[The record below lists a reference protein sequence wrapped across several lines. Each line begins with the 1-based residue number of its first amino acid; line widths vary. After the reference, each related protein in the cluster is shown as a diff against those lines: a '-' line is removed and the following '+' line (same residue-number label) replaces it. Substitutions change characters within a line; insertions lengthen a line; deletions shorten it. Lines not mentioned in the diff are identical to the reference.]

1 MKKDNIM
8 DYYLG
13 NKAYNLFLLGIIYN
27 NPIYSEGILDKK
39 NINATKIGCI
49 SNVFLAIKEDL
60 VSKDKEGYSSRILI
74 SELENNVSLI
84 ATKVD
89 NGYMINNY
97 LFPDAPTLV
106 SVLRNKLAHGLYTM
120 DLEHNRIIFNIESN
134 DVIINIDKLSTYV
147 ISCLKSYTKV
157 NNSSI
162 YKRDFAINNK
172 IDTTRTK
179 PMKSINELNN
189 FIKNSRVIEVILT
202 KKDNTLISNYVVWEL
217 ENIINEYKITKNNK
231 LLINFENKYKDE
243 YDFKWNIKKLN
254 DDKAKELSNFIL
266 NIIPQN
272 ITYNE
277 EVRVILKEYASKM
290 NNNYNN
296 FNVIIENLTNLVLL
310 EEIKENNTI
319 NTTIL
324 FNKLKEKYNNIYIS
338 YNTLMSS
345 SIAMFNSLFSY
356 ANDDVYKNDNKY
368 TLLDNNGLDYSKL
381 DLSLINVQVKT
392 IDNTIINELN
402 IRKTA
407 KEKELNLIDTK
418 ITKELNNLNIVK
430 SKSNTNA
437 INNITNKLTNLYN
450 IKNTLTIEY
459 NNIINE
465 LNICNNYYNNN
476 LLYLENESIITGIRN
491 SIAHGNYE
499 VVQCNNIN
507 DTYIVFSD
515 IYEGELTFKGTIKI
529 LDFIDLID
537 NNAIVINEFLN
548 NLNNKKY
555 IKNTKICYT

>member
-13 NKAYNLFLLGIIYN
+13 NKAYNLFLQGIIYN

-49 SNVFLAIKEDL
+49 SNIFLAIKEDL
-60 VSKDKEGYSSRILI
+60 VSKDKEGYNSRILI

-84 ATKVD
+84 ATKEN
-89 NGYMINNY
+89 NGYRINNY

-134 DVIINIDKLSTYV
+134 EVIINIDKLSTYV

-162 YKRDFAINNK
+162 YKRDFVINNK
-172 IDTTRTK
+172 VDTTREK

-189 FIKNSRVIEVILT
+189 FIKNSREIEIILI

-254 DDKAKELSNFIL
+254 DDKTKELSNFIL

-272 ITYNE
+272 ITYTE
-277 EVRVILKEYASKM
+277 EVIVILKEYAYKM
-290 NNNYNN
+290 NNNYNK
-296 FNVIIENLTNLVLL
+296 FNVIMENLTNLVLL
-310 EEIKENNTI
+310 DEIKENNTI
-319 NTTIL
+319 NSNIL

-338 YNTLMSS
+338 YNTLISS

-381 DLSLINVQVKT
+381 DLSLINVQIKT

-450 IKNTLTIEY
+450 IKNALTIEH

-476 LLYLENESIITGIRN
+476 ILYLENESIITGIRN

-507 DTYIVFSD
+507 DTYIVFND
-515 IYEGELTFKGTIKI
+515 IYEGKLTFKGTIKI

-548 NLNNKKY
+548 NLDNKKY
-555 IKNTKICYT
+555 QMTKTM

>member
-13 NKAYNLFLLGIIYN
+13 NKAYNLFLQGIIYN

-49 SNVFLAIKEDL
+49 SNIFLAIKEDL
-60 VSKDKEGYSSRILI
+60 VSKDKEGYNSRILI

-84 ATKVD
+84 ATKEN
-89 NGYMINNY
+89 NGYRINNY

-134 DVIINIDKLSTYV
+134 EVIINIDKLSTYV

-162 YKRDFAINNK
+162 YKRDFVINNK
-172 IDTTRTK
+172 VDTTREK

-189 FIKNSRVIEVILT
+189 FIKNSREIEIILI

-217 ENIINEYKITKNNK
+217 ENIIDEYRITKNNN

-254 DDKAKELSNFIL
+254 DDKTKELSNFIL

-277 EVRVILKEYASKM
+277 EVMVILKEYAYKM
-290 NNNYNN
+290 NNNYNK
-296 FNVIIENLTNLVLL
+296 FNVIMENLTNLVLL
-310 EEIKENNTI
+310 DEIKENNTI
-319 NTTIL
+319 NSNIL

-338 YNTLMSS
+338 YNTLISS

-381 DLSLINVQVKT
+381 DLSLINVQIKT

-450 IKNTLTIEY
+450 IKNTLTIEH

-476 LLYLENESIITGIRN
+476 ILYLENESIITGIRN

-507 DTYIVFSD
+507 DTYIVFND
-515 IYEGELTFKGTIKI
+515 IYEGKLTFKGTIKI

-548 NLNNKKY
+548 NLDNKKY
-555 IKNTKICYT
+555 QMTKTM

>member
-13 NKAYNLFLLGIIYN
+13 NKAYNLFLQGIIYN

-49 SNVFLAIKEDL
+49 SNIFLAIKEDL
-60 VSKDKEGYSSRILI
+60 VSKDKEGYNSRILI

-84 ATKVD
+84 ATKEN
-89 NGYMINNY
+89 NGYRINNY

-134 DVIINIDKLSTYV
+134 EVIINIDKLSTYV

-162 YKRDFAINNK
+162 YKRDFVINNK
-172 IDTTRTK
+172 VDTTREK

-189 FIKNSRVIEVILT
+189 FIKNSREIEIILI

-217 ENIINEYKITKNNK
+217 ENIIDEYRITKNNK

-254 DDKAKELSNFIL
+254 NNSVEDLSNFIL

-277 EVRVILKEYASKM
+277 EVMVILKEYAYKM
-290 NNNYNN
+290 NNNYNK
-296 FNVIIENLTNLVLL
+296 FNVIMENLTNLVLL
-310 EEIKENNTI
+310 DEIKENNTI
-319 NTTIL
+319 NSNIL
-324 FNKLKEKYNNIYIS
+324 FDKIKEKYGSIYIS

-381 DLSLINVQVKT
+381 DLSLINVQIKT

-450 IKNTLTIEY
+450 IKNTLTIEH

-476 LLYLENESIITGIRN
+476 ILYLENESIITGIRN

-507 DTYIVFSD
+507 DTYIVFND
-515 IYEGELTFKGTIKI
+515 IYEGKLTFKGTIKI

-548 NLNNKKY
+548 NLDNKKY
-555 IKNTKICYT
+555 QMTKTM

>member
-13 NKAYNLFLLGIIYN
+13 NKAYNLFLQGIIYN

-49 SNVFLAIKEDL
+49 SNIFLAIKEDL
-60 VSKDKEGYSSRILI
+60 VSKDKEGYNSRILI

-84 ATKVD
+84 ATKE
-89 NGYMINNY
+89 NYGYRINNY

-157 NNSSI
+157 NNSNI
-162 YKRDFAINNK
+162 YKRDFVINNK
-172 IDTTRTK
+172 VDTTRTK

-189 FIKNSRVIEVILT
+189 FIKNSREIEIILT
-202 KKDNTLISNYVVWEL
+202 KKDNSLISNYVVWEL

-254 DDKAKELSNFIL
+254 DNSVKEISNFIL

-272 ITYNE
+272 ITYKE
-277 EVRVILKEYASKM
+277 EVMVILKEYASKM

-296 FNVIIENLTNLVLL
+296 FNVIMENLTNLVLL

-319 NTTIL
+319 NSNIL
-324 FNKLKEKYNNIYIS
+324 FNKLKEKYDNIYIS

-381 DLSLINVQVKT
+381 DLSLINVQIKT

-450 IKNTLTIEY
+450 IKNTLTIEH

-476 LLYLENESIITGIRN
+476 RLYLENESIITGIRN

-507 DTYIVFSD
+507 DTYIVFND
-515 IYEGELTFKGTIKI
+515 IYEGKLTFKGTIKI

-537 NNAIVINEFLN
+537 NNVSVINEYLN
-548 NLNNKKY
+548 NLDNKKY
-555 IKNTKICYT
+555 IKKY

>member
-13 NKAYNLFLLGIIYN
+13 NKAYNLFLQGIIYN

-49 SNVFLAIKEDL
+49 SNIFLAIKEDL
-60 VSKDKEGYSSRILI
+60 VSKDKEGYNSRILI

-84 ATKVD
+84 ATKEN
-89 NGYMINNY
+89 NGYRINNY

-134 DVIINIDKLSTYV
+134 EVIINIDKLSTYV

-162 YKRDFAINNK
+162 YKRDFVINNK
-172 IDTTRTK
+172 VDTTREK

-189 FIKNSRVIEVILT
+189 FIKNSREIEIILI

-217 ENIINEYKITKNNK
+217 ENIIDEYRITKNNN

-254 DDKAKELSNFIL
+254 DNKTKELSNFIL

-277 EVRVILKEYASKM
+277 EVMVILKEYAYKM
-290 NNNYNN
+290 NNNYNK
-296 FNVIIENLTNLVLL
+296 FNVIMENLTNLVLL
-310 EEIKENNTI
+310 DEIKENNTI
-319 NTTIL
+319 NSNIL

-338 YNTLMSS
+338 YNTLISS

-381 DLSLINVQVKT
+381 DLSLINVQIKT

-450 IKNTLTIEY
+450 IKNTLTIEH

-507 DTYIVFSD
+507 DTYIVFND
-515 IYEGELTFKGTIKI
+515 IYEGKLTFKGTIKI

-548 NLNNKKY
+548 NLDNKKY
-555 IKNTKICYT
+555 QMTKTM

>member
-13 NKAYNLFLLGIIYN
+13 NKAYNLFLQGIIYN

-49 SNVFLAIKEDL
+49 SNIFLAIKEDL
-60 VSKDKEGYSSRILI
+60 VSKDKEGYNSRILI

-84 ATKVD
+84 ATKEN
-89 NGYMINNY
+89 NGYRINNY

-134 DVIINIDKLSTYV
+134 EVIINIDKLSTYV

-162 YKRDFAINNK
+162 YKRDFVINNK
-172 IDTTRTK
+172 VDTTRGK
-179 PMKSINELNN
+179 PMKSIKELNN
-189 FIKNSRVIEVILT
+189 FIKNSREIEIILI

-217 ENIINEYKITKNNK
+217 ENIIDEYRITKNNK

-254 DDKAKELSNFIL
+254 DDKTKELSNFIL
-266 NIIPQN
+266 NIIPKN
-272 ITYNE
+272 ITYTE
-277 EVRVILKEYASKM
+277 EVMVILKEYAYKM
-290 NNNYNN
+290 NNNYNK
-296 FNVIIENLTNLVLL
+296 FNVIMENLTNLVLL
-310 EEIKENNTI
+310 DEIKENNTI
-319 NTTIL
+319 NSNIL

-338 YNTLMSS
+338 YNTLISS

-381 DLSLINVQVKT
+381 DLSLINVQIKT

-450 IKNTLTIEY
+450 IKNTLTIEH

-476 LLYLENESIITGIRN
+476 ILYLENESIITGIRN

-507 DTYIVFSD
+507 DTYIVFND
-515 IYEGELTFKGTIKI
+515 IYEGKLTFKGTIKI

-548 NLNNKKY
+548 NLDNKKY
-555 IKNTKICYT
+555 IKKY

>member
-13 NKAYNLFLLGIIYN
+13 NKAYNLFLQGIIYN

-49 SNVFLAIKEDL
+49 SNIFLAIKEDL
-60 VSKDKEGYSSRILI
+60 VSKDKEGYNSRILI

-84 ATKVD
+84 ATKEN
-89 NGYMINNY
+89 NGYRINNY

-134 DVIINIDKLSTYV
+134 EVIINIDKLSTYV

-162 YKRDFAINNK
+162 YKRDFVINDK
-172 IDTTRTK
+172 VDTTRTK
-179 PMKSINELNN
+179 SMKSINELNN
-189 FIKNSRVIEVILT
+189 FIKNSREIEIILT

-217 ENIINEYKITKNNK
+217 ENIIDEYKITKNNK
-231 LLINFENKYKDE
+231 LLIGFENKYKDE
-243 YDFKWNIKKLN
+243 YNFKWNIKRIN
-254 DDKAKELSNFIL
+254 NNSVEDLSKFIL

-277 EVRVILKEYASKM
+277 EVMVILREYASKM

-296 FNVIIENLTNLVLL
+296 FNVIMENLTNLVLL
-310 EEIKENNTI
+310 DEIKDNDTI
-319 NTTIL
+319 NSNVLYDKI
-324 FNKLKEKYNNIYIS
+324 KEKYGSIYIS

-402 IRKTA
+402 IRKAA

-507 DTYIVFSD
+507 DTYIVFND
-515 IYEGELTFKGTIKI
+515 IYEGKLTFKGTIKI

-537 NNAIVINEFLN
+537 NNVSVINEFLN
-548 NLNNKKY
+548 NLNNKQY
-555 IKNTKICYT
+555 QMTKTM

>member
-13 NKAYNLFLLGIIYN
+13 NKAYNLFLQGIIYN

-49 SNVFLAIKEDL
+49 SNIFLAIKEDL
-60 VSKDKEGYSSRILI
+60 VSKDKEGYNSRILI

-84 ATKVD
+84 ATKEN
-89 NGYMINNY
+89 NGYRINNY

-134 DVIINIDKLSTYV
+134 EVIINIDKLSTYV

-162 YKRDFAINNK
+162 YKRDFVINNK
-172 IDTTRTK
+172 VDTTREK

-189 FIKNSRVIEVILT
+189 FIKNSREIEIILI

-217 ENIINEYKITKNNK
+217 ENIIDEYRITKNNK

-254 DDKAKELSNFIL
+254 DDKTKELSNFIL

-272 ITYNE
+272 ITYTE
-277 EVRVILKEYASKM
+277 EVMVILKEYAYKM
-290 NNNYNN
+290 NNNYNK
-296 FNVIIENLTNLVLL
+296 FNVIMENLTNLVLL
-310 EEIKENNTI
+310 DEIKDNDTI
-319 NTTIL
+319 NSNVLYDKI
-324 FNKLKEKYNNIYIS
+324 KEKYGSIYIS

-381 DLSLINVQVKT
+381 DLSLINVQIKT

-450 IKNTLTIEY
+450 IKNTLTIEH

-507 DTYIVFSD
+507 DTYIVFND
-515 IYEGELTFKGTIKI
+515 IYEGKLTFKGTIKI

-548 NLNNKKY
+548 NLDNKKY
-555 IKNTKICYT
+555 QMTKTM

>member
-13 NKAYNLFLLGIIYN
+13 NKAYNLFLQGIIYN

-49 SNVFLAIKEDL
+49 SNIFLAIKEDL
-60 VSKDKEGYSSRILI
+60 VSKDKEGYNSRILI

-84 ATKVD
+84 ATKEN
-89 NGYMINNY
+89 NGYRINNY

-134 DVIINIDKLSTYV
+134 EVIINIDKLSTYV

-162 YKRDFAINNK
+162 YKRDFVINTK
-172 IDTTRTK
+172 VDTTREK

-189 FIKNSRVIEVILT
+189 FIKNSREIEIILI

-217 ENIINEYKITKNNK
+217 ENIIDEYRITKNNK

-254 DDKAKELSNFIL
+254 DDKTKELSNFIL

-272 ITYNE
+272 ITYTE
-277 EVRVILKEYASKM
+277 EVMVILKEYAYKM
-290 NNNYNN
+290 NNNYNK
-296 FNVIIENLTNLVLL
+296 FNVIMENLTNLVLL
-310 EEIKENNTI
+310 DEIKENNTI
-319 NTTIL
+319 NRNIL

-338 YNTLMSS
+338 YNTLISS

-381 DLSLINVQVKT
+381 DLSLINVQIKT

-450 IKNTLTIEY
+450 IKNTLTIEH

-476 LLYLENESIITGIRN
+476 ILYLENESIITGIRN

-507 DTYIVFSD
+507 DTYIVFND
-515 IYEGELTFKGTIKI
+515 IYEGKLTFKGTIKI

-548 NLNNKKY
+548 NLDNKKY
-555 IKNTKICYT
+555 QMTKTM

>member
-13 NKAYNLFLLGIIYN
+13 NKAYNLFLQGIIYN

-49 SNVFLAIKEDL
+49 SNIFLAIKEDL
-60 VSKDKEGYSSRILI
+60 VSKDKEGYNSRILI

-84 ATKVD
+84 ATKEN
-89 NGYMINNY
+89 NGYRINNY

-134 DVIINIDKLSTYV
+134 EVIINIDKLSTYV

-162 YKRDFAINNK
+162 YKRDFVINNK
-172 IDTTRTK
+172 VDTTREK
-179 PMKSINELNN
+179 PMKSINELND
-189 FIKNSRVIEVILT
+189 FIKNSREIEIILS

-217 ENIINEYKITKNNK
+217 ENIIDEYRITKNNK

-254 DDKAKELSNFIL
+254 DDKTKELSNFIL

-272 ITYNE
+272 ITYTE
-277 EVRVILKEYASKM
+277 EVMVILKEYAYKM
-290 NNNYNN
+290 NNNYNK
-296 FNVIIENLTNLVLL
+296 FNVIMENLTNLVLL
-310 EEIKENNTI
+310 DEIKENNTI
-319 NTTIL
+319 NSNIL

-338 YNTLMSS
+338 YNTLISS

-381 DLSLINVQVKT
+381 DLSLINVQIKT

-450 IKNTLTIEY
+450 IKNTLTIEH

-476 LLYLENESIITGIRN
+476 ILYLENESIITGIRN

-507 DTYIVFSD
+507 DTYIVFND
-515 IYEGELTFKGTIKI
+515 IYEGKLTFKGTIKI

-548 NLNNKKY
+548 NLDNKKY
-555 IKNTKICYT
+555 QMTKTM

>member
-13 NKAYNLFLLGIIYN
+13 NKAYNLFLQGIIYN

-49 SNVFLAIKEDL
+49 SNIFLAIKEDL
-60 VSKDKEGYSSRILI
+60 VSKDKEGYNSRILI

-84 ATKVD
+84 ATKEN
-89 NGYMINNY
+89 NGYRINNY

-134 DVIINIDKLSTYV
+134 EVIINIDKLSTYV

-162 YKRDFAINNK
+162 YKRDFVINNK
-172 IDTTRTK
+172 VDTTREK

-189 FIKNSRVIEVILT
+189 FIKNSREIEIILI

-217 ENIINEYKITKNNK
+217 ENIIDEYRITKNNK

-243 YDFKWNIKKLN
+243 YDFKWNIKKSN
-254 DDKAKELSNFIL
+254 DDKTKELSNFIL
-266 NIIPQN
+266 NIIPQD

-277 EVRVILKEYASKM
+277 EVMVILKEYAYKM
-290 NNNYNN
+290 NNNYNR
-296 FNVIIENLTNLVLL
+296 FNVIMENLTNLVLL
-310 EEIKENNTI
+310 DEIKENNTI
-319 NTTIL
+319 NSNIL
-324 FNKLKEKYNNIYIS
+324 FDKLKKKYNNIYIS
-338 YNTLMSS
+338 YNTLISS

-381 DLSLINVQVKT
+381 DLSLINVQIKT

-450 IKNTLTIEY
+450 IKNTLTIEH

-476 LLYLENESIITGIRN
+476 ILYLENESIITSIRN

-507 DTYIVFSD
+507 DTYIVFND
-515 IYEGELTFKGTIKI
+515 IYEGKLTFKGTIKI

-548 NLNNKKY
+548 NLDNKKY
-555 IKNTKICYT
+555 IKKY

>member
-13 NKAYNLFLLGIIYN
+13 NKAYNLFLQGIIYN

-49 SNVFLAIKEDL
+49 SNIFLAIKEDL
-60 VSKDKEGYSSRILI
+60 VSKDKEGYNSRILI

-84 ATKVD
+84 ATKEN
-89 NGYMINNY
+89 NGYRINNY

-134 DVIINIDKLSTYV
+134 EVIINIDKLSTYV

-162 YKRDFAINNK
+162 YKRDFVINNK
-172 IDTTRTK
+172 VDTTREK

-189 FIKNSRVIEVILT
+189 FIKNSREIEIILI

-217 ENIINEYKITKNNK
+217 ENIIDEYRITKNNK

-254 DDKAKELSNFIL
+254 DDKTKELSNFIL

-277 EVRVILKEYASKM
+277 EVMVILKEYAYKM
-290 NNNYNN
+290 NNNYNK
-296 FNVIIENLTNLVLL
+296 FNVIMENLTNLVLL
-310 EEIKENNTI
+310 DEIKENNTI
-319 NTTIL
+319 NSNIL
-324 FNKLKEKYNNIYIS
+324 FDKLKEKYNNIYIS
-338 YNTLMSS
+338 YNTLISS

-381 DLSLINVQVKT
+381 DLSLINVQIKT

-450 IKNTLTIEY
+450 IKNTLTIEH

-507 DTYIVFSD
+507 DTYIVFND
-515 IYEGELTFKGTIKI
+515 IYEGKLTFKGTIKI

-548 NLNNKKY
+548 NLDNKKY
-555 IKNTKICYT
+555 IKKY

>member
-27 NPIYSEGILDKK
+27 NPIYSEYILDKK

-49 SNVFLAIKEDL
+49 SNIFLAIKEDL

-84 ATKVD
+84 ATRVD

-134 DVIINIDKLSTYV
+134 NVIINIDKLSNYV
-147 ISCLKSYTKV
+147 VSCLKSYTRV
-157 NNSSI
+157 NNSII
-162 YKRDFAINNK
+162 YKRDFAINDKVDN
-172 IDTTRTK
+172 IRTK

-189 FIKNSRVIEVILT
+189 FIKNSREIEIILT
-202 KKDNTLISNYVVWEL
+202 KKDNTLINNYVVWEL
-217 ENIINEYKITKNNK
+217 ENVIDEYKITKNNK

-243 YDFKWNIKKLN
+243 YDFKWNINKIN
-254 DDKAKELSNFIL
+254 DNSVEDLSRFIL

-277 EVRVILKEYASKM
+277 EVMVILKEYASKM
-290 NNNYNN
+290 NNNYNR
-296 FNVIIENLTNLVLL
+296 FNVIMENLTNLVLL
-310 EEIKENNTI
+310 DEIKENNTV
-319 NTTIL
+319 NSNIL
-324 FNKLKEKYNNIYIS
+324 FDKIKEKYNNIYIS
-338 YNTLMSS
+338 YNTLISS

-368 TLLDNNGLDYSKL
+368 TLLNNNGLDYSKL

-418 ITKELNNLNIVK
+418 INKELNNLNIVK
-430 SKSNTNA
+430 GKSNTNA
-437 INNITNKLTNLYN
+437 INNITSKLNNLYN
-450 IKNTLTIEY
+450 KKNTLTIVY

-507 DTYIVFSD
+507 DTYVVFND

-537 NNAIVINEFLN
+537 NNAIFINEFLN
-548 NLNNKKY
+548 NLDNKKY
-555 IKNTKICYT
+555 QITKTI

>member
-13 NKAYNLFLLGIIYN
+13 NKAYNLFLQGIIYN

-49 SNVFLAIKEDL
+49 SNIFLAIKEDL
-60 VSKDKEGYSSRILI
+60 VSKDKEGYNSRILI

-84 ATKVD
+84 ATKEN
-89 NGYMINNY
+89 NGYRINNY

-134 DVIINIDKLSTYV
+134 EVIINIDKLSTYV

-162 YKRDFAINNK
+162 YKRDFVINNK
-172 IDTTRTK
+172 VDTTREK

-189 FIKNSRVIEVILT
+189 FIKNSREIEIILI

-217 ENIINEYKITKNNK
+217 ENIIDEYRITKNNK
-231 LLINFENKYKDE
+231 LLINFENNYKDE

-254 DDKAKELSNFIL
+254 DDKTKELSNFIL
-266 NIIPQN
+266 NIIPKN
-272 ITYNE
+272 ITYTE
-277 EVRVILKEYASKM
+277 EVMVILKEYAYKM
-290 NNNYNN
+290 NNNYNK
-296 FNVIIENLTNLVLL
+296 FNVIMENLTNLVLL
-310 EEIKENNTI
+310 DEIKENNTI
-319 NTTIL
+319 NSNIL

-338 YNTLMSS
+338 YNTLISS

-381 DLSLINVQVKT
+381 DLSLINVQIKT

-450 IKNTLTIEY
+450 IKNTLTIEH

-476 LLYLENESIITGIRN
+476 ILYLENESIITGIRN

-507 DTYIVFSD
+507 DTYIVFND
-515 IYEGELTFKGTIKI
+515 IYEGKLTFKGTIKI

-548 NLNNKKY
+548 NLDNKKY
-555 IKNTKICYT
+555 IKKY

>member
-13 NKAYNLFLLGIIYN
+13 NKAYNLFLQGIIYN

-49 SNVFLAIKEDL
+49 SNIFLAIKEDL
-60 VSKDKEGYSSRILI
+60 VSKDKEGYNSRILI

-84 ATKVD
+84 ATKEN
-89 NGYMINNY
+89 NGYRINNY

-134 DVIINIDKLSTYV
+134 EVIINIDKLSTYV

-162 YKRDFAINNK
+162 YKRDFVINNK
-172 IDTTRTK
+172 VDTTRTK

-189 FIKNSRVIEVILT
+189 FIKNSREIEIILI

-217 ENIINEYKITKNNK
+217 ENIIDEYRITKNNK

-254 DDKAKELSNFIL
+254 DDKTKELSNFIL

-277 EVRVILKEYASKM
+277 EVMVILREYAYKM
-290 NNNYNN
+290 NNNYNK
-296 FNVIIENLTNLVLL
+296 FNVIMENLTNLVLL
-310 EEIKENNTI
+310 DEIKENNTI
-319 NTTIL
+319 NSNIL
-324 FNKLKEKYNNIYIS
+324 FDKIKEKYGSIYIS
-338 YNTLMSS
+338 YNTLISS

-381 DLSLINVQVKT
+381 DLSLINVQIKT

-450 IKNTLTIEY
+450 IKNTLTIEH

-476 LLYLENESIITGIRN
+476 ILYLENESIITGIRN

-507 DTYIVFSD
+507 DTYIVFND
-515 IYEGELTFKGTIKI
+515 IYEGKLTFKGTIKI

-548 NLNNKKY
+548 NLDNKKY
-555 IKNTKICYT
+555 IKKY

>member
-49 SNVFLAIKEDL
+49 SNIFLAIKEDL
-60 VSKDKEGYSSRILI
+60 VSKDKEGYNSRILI

-84 ATKVD
+84 ATKEN
-89 NGYMINNY
+89 NGYRINNY

-134 DVIINIDKLSTYV
+134 EVIINIDKLSTYV

-162 YKRDFAINNK
+162 YKRDFVINNK
-172 IDTTRTK
+172 VDTTRTK

-189 FIKNSRVIEVILT
+189 FIKNSREIEIILT

-217 ENIINEYKITKNNK
+217 ENIIDEYKITKNNK
-231 LLINFENKYKDE
+231 LLIGFENKYKDE
-243 YDFKWNIKKLN
+243 YNFKWNIKRIN
-254 DDKAKELSNFIL
+254 NNSVEDLSKFIL

-277 EVRVILKEYASKM
+277 EVMVILREYASKM

-296 FNVIIENLTNLVLL
+296 FNVIMENLTNLVLL
-310 EEIKENNTI
+310 DEIKDNDTI
-319 NTTIL
+319 NSNVLYDKI
-324 FNKLKEKYNNIYIS
+324 KEKYGSIYIS

-402 IRKTA
+402 IRKAA

-418 ITKELNNLNIVK
+418 INKQLNNLNIVK

-437 INNITNKLTNLYN
+437 ISNITSKLNNLYN
-450 IKNTLTIEY
+450 EKNTLTIVY

-476 LLYLENESIITGIRN
+476 LLYLENESVITGIRN

-507 DTYIVFSD
+507 DTYIVFND
-515 IYEGELTFKGTIKI
+515 IYEGKLTFKGTIKI

-548 NLNNKKY
+548 NLDNKKY
-555 IKNTKICYT
+555 IKKY

>member
-27 NPIYSEGILDKK
+27 NPIYSEYILDKK

-49 SNVFLAIKEDL
+49 SNIFLAIKEDL

-84 ATKVD
+84 ATRVD

-106 SVLRNKLAHGLYTM
+106 SVLRNKIAHGLYTM

-134 DVIINIDKLSTYV
+134 NVIINIDKLSNYV
-147 ISCLKSYTKV
+147 VSCLKSYTRV
-157 NNSSI
+157 NNSII
-162 YKRDFAINNK
+162 YKRDFAINDKVDN
-172 IDTTRTK
+172 IRTK

-189 FIKNSRVIEVILT
+189 FIKNSREIEIILT
-202 KKDNTLISNYVVWEL
+202 KKDNTLINNYVVWEL
-217 ENIINEYKITKNNK
+217 ENVIDEYKITKNNK

-243 YDFKWNIKKLN
+243 YDFKWNINKIN
-254 DDKAKELSNFIL
+254 DNSVEDLSRFIL

-277 EVRVILKEYASKM
+277 EVMVILKEYASKM
-290 NNNYNN
+290 NNNYNR
-296 FNVIIENLTNLVLL
+296 FNVIMENLTNLVLL
-310 EEIKENNTI
+310 DEIKENNTV
-319 NTTIL
+319 NSNIL
-324 FNKLKEKYNNIYIS
+324 FDKIKEKYNNIYIS
-338 YNTLMSS
+338 YNTLISS

-368 TLLDNNGLDYSKL
+368 TLLNNNGLDYSKL

-418 ITKELNNLNIVK
+418 INKELNNLNIVK
-430 SKSNTNA
+430 GKSNTNA

-450 IKNTLTIEY
+450 IKNTLTIEH

-507 DTYIVFSD
+507 DTYVVFND

-537 NNAIVINEFLN
+537 NNAIFINEFLN
-548 NLNNKKY
+548 NLDNKKY
-555 IKNTKICYT
+555 QITKTI

>member
-13 NKAYNLFLLGIIYN
+13 NKAYNLFLQGIIYN

-49 SNVFLAIKEDL
+49 SNIFLAIKEDL
-60 VSKDKEGYSSRILI
+60 VSKDKEGYNSRILI

-84 ATKVD
+84 ATKEN
-89 NGYMINNY
+89 NGYRINNY

-134 DVIINIDKLSTYV
+134 EVIINIDKLSTYV

-162 YKRDFAINNK
+162 YKRDFVINNK
-172 IDTTRTK
+172 VDTTREK

-189 FIKNSRVIEVILT
+189 FIKNSREIEIILI

-217 ENIINEYKITKNNK
+217 ENIIDEYRITKNNK

-254 DDKAKELSNFIL
+254 DDKTKELSNFIL

-272 ITYNE
+272 ITYTE
-277 EVRVILKEYASKM
+277 EVMVILKEYAYKM
-290 NNNYNN
+290 NNNYNK
-296 FNVIIENLTNLVLL
+296 FNVIMENLTNLVLL
-310 EEIKENNTI
+310 DEIKENNTI
-319 NTTIL
+319 NSNIL

-338 YNTLMSS
+338 YNTLISS

-356 ANDDVYKNDNKY
+356 ANDDIYKNDNKY

-381 DLSLINVQVKT
+381 DLSLINVQIKT

-450 IKNTLTIEY
+450 IKNTLTIEH

-476 LLYLENESIITGIRN
+476 ILYLENESIITGIRN

-507 DTYIVFSD
+507 DTYIVFND
-515 IYEGELTFKGTIKI
+515 IYEGKLTFKGTIKI

-548 NLNNKKY
+548 NLDNKKY
-555 IKNTKICYT
+555 QMTKTM

>member
-27 NPIYSEGILDKK
+27 NPIYSEYILDKK

-49 SNVFLAIKEDL
+49 SNIFLAIKEDL

-134 DVIINIDKLSTYV
+134 EVIINIDKLSTYV
-147 ISCLKSYTKV
+147 ISCLDSYTKV

-162 YKRDFAINNK
+162 YKRDFVINNK
-172 IDTTRTK
+172 VDTTRTK
-179 PMKSINELNN
+179 PMKSINELND
-189 FIKNSRVIEVILT
+189 FIKNSREIEIILS

-231 LLINFENKYKDE
+231 LLIGFENKYKDE
-243 YDFKWNIKKLN
+243 YDFKWNINKIN
-254 DDKAKELSNFIL
+254 DNSVEDLSNFIL

-277 EVRVILKEYASKM
+277 EVMVILKEYASKM
-290 NNNYNN
+290 NNNYNK
-296 FNVIIENLTNLVLL
+296 FNVIAENLTNLVLIDA
-310 EEIKENNTI
+310 IKENNTV
-319 NTTIL
+319 NSNIL
-324 FNKLKEKYNNIYIS
+324 FDKIKEKYNNIYIS

-402 IRKTA
+402 IRKIA

-418 ITKELNNLNIVK
+418 INKELNNLNIVK

-437 INNITNKLTNLYN
+437 INNITSKLNNLYN
-450 IKNTLTIEY
+450 EKNTLTIVY
-459 NNIINE
+459 NNIIND

-507 DTYIVFSD
+507 DTYIVFND

-548 NLNNKKY
+548 NLDNKKY
-555 IKNTKICYT
+555 QITKTI

>member
-27 NPIYSEGILDKK
+27 NPIYSEYILDKK

-49 SNVFLAIKEDL
+49 SNIFLAIKEDL

-134 DVIINIDKLSTYV
+134 EVIINIDKLSIYV
-147 ISCLKSYTKV
+147 ISCLDSYTKV

-162 YKRDFAINNK
+162 YKRDFVINNK
-172 IDTTRTK
+172 VDTTRTK
-179 PMKSINELNN
+179 PMKSINELND
-189 FIKNSRVIEVILT
+189 FIKNSREIEIILS

-231 LLINFENKYKDE
+231 LLIGFENKYKDE
-243 YDFKWNIKKLN
+243 YDFKWNINKIN
-254 DDKAKELSNFIL
+254 DNSVEDLSRFIL

-277 EVRVILKEYASKM
+277 EVMVILKEYASKM
-290 NNNYNN
+290 NNNYNK
-296 FNVIIENLTNLVLL
+296 FNVIAENLTNLVLL
-310 EEIKENNTI
+310 DAIKENNTV
-319 NTTIL
+319 NSNIL
-324 FNKLKEKYNNIYIS
+324 FDKIKEKYNNIYIS

-368 TLLDNNGLDYSKL
+368 TLLNNNGLDYSKL

-418 ITKELNNLNIVK
+418 INKELNNLNIVK

-437 INNITNKLTNLYN
+437 INNITNKLNNLYN
-450 IKNTLTIEY
+450 EKNTLTIVY

-476 LLYLENESIITGIRN
+476 LLYLENESIIIGIRN

-507 DTYIVFSD
+507 DTYIVFND

-548 NLNNKKY
+548 NLDNKKY
-555 IKNTKICYT
+555 QITKTI

>member
-13 NKAYNLFLLGIIYN
+13 NKAYNLFLQGIIYN

-49 SNVFLAIKEDL
+49 SNIFLAIKEDL
-60 VSKDKEGYSSRILI
+60 VSKDKEGYNSRILI

-84 ATKVD
+84 ATKEN
-89 NGYMINNY
+89 NGYRINNY

-134 DVIINIDKLSTYV
+134 EVIINIDKLSTYV

-162 YKRDFAINNK
+162 YKRDFVINNK
-172 IDTTRTK
+172 VDTTREK

-189 FIKNSRVIEVILT
+189 FIKNSREIEIILI

-217 ENIINEYKITKNNK
+217 ENIIDEYRITKNNK
-231 LLINFENKYKDE
+231 LLINFENNYKDE

-254 DDKAKELSNFIL
+254 DDKTKELSNFIL
-266 NIIPQN
+266 NIIPKN
-272 ITYNE
+272 ITYTE
-277 EVRVILKEYASKM
+277 EVMVILKEYAYKM
-290 NNNYNN
+290 NNNYNK
-296 FNVIIENLTNLVLL
+296 FNVIMENLTNLVLL
-310 EEIKENNTI
+310 DEIKENNTI
-319 NTTIL
+319 NSNIL

-338 YNTLMSS
+338 YNTLISS

-450 IKNTLTIEY
+450 IKNTLTIEH

-476 LLYLENESIITGIRN
+476 ILYLENESIITGIRN

-507 DTYIVFSD
+507 DTYIVFND
-515 IYEGELTFKGTIKI
+515 IYEGKLTFKGTIKI

-548 NLNNKKY
+548 NLDNKKY
-555 IKNTKICYT
+555 IKKY

>member
-13 NKAYNLFLLGIIYN
+13 NKAYNLFLQGIIYN

-49 SNVFLAIKEDL
+49 SNIFLAIKEDL
-60 VSKDKEGYSSRILI
+60 VSKDKEGYNSRILI

-84 ATKVD
+84 ATKEN
-89 NGYMINNY
+89 NGYRINNY

-134 DVIINIDKLSTYV
+134 EVIINIDKLSTYV

-162 YKRDFAINNK
+162 YKRDFVINNK
-172 IDTTRTK
+172 VDTTREK

-189 FIKNSRVIEVILT
+189 FIKNSREIEIILI

-217 ENIINEYKITKNNK
+217 ENIIDEYRITKNNN

-254 DDKAKELSNFIL
+254 DDKTKELSNFIL

-277 EVRVILKEYASKM
+277 EVMVILKEYAYKM
-290 NNNYNN
+290 NNNYNK
-296 FNVIIENLTNLVLL
+296 FNVIMENLTNLVLL
-310 EEIKENNTI
+310 DEIKENNTI
-319 NTTIL
+319 NSNIL

-338 YNTLMSS
+338 YNTLISS

-381 DLSLINVQVKT
+381 DLSLINVQIKT

-402 IRKTA
+402 IRKTS

-450 IKNTLTIEY
+450 IKNTLTIEH

-507 DTYIVFSD
+507 DTYIVFND
-515 IYEGELTFKGTIKI
+515 IYEGKLTFKGTIKI

-548 NLNNKKY
+548 NLDNKKY
-555 IKNTKICYT
+555 QMTKTM

>member
-13 NKAYNLFLLGIIYN
+13 NKAYNLFLQGIIYN

-49 SNVFLAIKEDL
+49 SNIFLAIKEDL
-60 VSKDKEGYSSRILI
+60 VSKDKEGYNSRILI

-84 ATKVD
+84 ATKEN
-89 NGYMINNY
+89 NGYRINNY

-134 DVIINIDKLSTYV
+134 EVIINIDKLSTYV

-162 YKRDFAINNK
+162 YKRDFVINNK
-172 IDTTRTK
+172 VDTTREK

-189 FIKNSRVIEVILT
+189 FIKNSREIEIILI

-217 ENIINEYKITKNNK
+217 ENIIDEYRITKNNK

-254 DDKAKELSNFIL
+254 DDKTKELSNFIL
-266 NIIPQN
+266 NIIPKN

-277 EVRVILKEYASKM
+277 EVMVILKEYAYKM
-290 NNNYNN
+290 NNNYNK
-296 FNVIIENLTNLVLL
+296 FNVIMENLTNLVLL
-310 EEIKENNTI
+310 DEIKENNTI
-319 NTTIL
+319 NSNIL

-338 YNTLMSS
+338 YNTLISS

-381 DLSLINVQVKT
+381 DLSLINVQIKT

-450 IKNTLTIEY
+450 IKNTLTIEH

-507 DTYIVFSD
+507 DTYIVFND
-515 IYEGELTFKGTIKI
+515 IYEGKLTFKGTIKI

-548 NLNNKKY
+548 NLDNKKY
-555 IKNTKICYT
+555 IKKY

>member
-13 NKAYNLFLLGIIYN
+13 NKAYNLFLQGIIYN

-49 SNVFLAIKEDL
+49 SNIFLAIKEDL
-60 VSKDKEGYSSRILI
+60 VSKDKEGYNSRILI

-84 ATKVD
+84 ATKEN
-89 NGYMINNY
+89 NGYRINNY

-134 DVIINIDKLSTYV
+134 EVIINIDKLSTYV

-162 YKRDFAINNK
+162 YKRDFVINNK
-172 IDTTRTK
+172 VDTTRTK

-189 FIKNSRVIEVILT
+189 FIKNSREIEIILI

-217 ENIINEYKITKNNK
+217 ENIIDEYRITKNNK

-254 DDKAKELSNFIL
+254 DDKTKELSNFIL

-277 EVRVILKEYASKM
+277 EVMVILREYAYKM
-290 NNNYNN
+290 NNNYNK
-296 FNVIIENLTNLVLL
+296 FNVIMENLTNLVLL
-310 EEIKENNTI
+310 DEIKENNTI
-319 NTTIL
+319 NSNIL
-324 FNKLKEKYNNIYIS
+324 FDKIKEKYGSIYIS
-338 YNTLMSS
+338 YNTLISS

-450 IKNTLTIEY
+450 IKNTLTIEH

-476 LLYLENESIITGIRN
+476 ILYLENESIITGIRN

-507 DTYIVFSD
+507 DTYIVFND
-515 IYEGELTFKGTIKI
+515 IYEGKLTFKGTIKI

-548 NLNNKKY
+548 NLDNKKY
-555 IKNTKICYT
+555 IKKY

>member
-27 NPIYSEGILDKK
+27 NPIYSEYILDKK

-49 SNVFLAIKEDL
+49 SNIFLAIKEDL

-89 NGYMINNY
+89 NGYRINNY

-134 DVIINIDKLSTYV
+134 EVIINIDKLSTYV
-147 ISCLKSYTKV
+147 ISCLDSYTKV

-162 YKRDFAINNK
+162 YKRDFVINNK
-172 IDTTRTK
+172 VDTTRTK

-189 FIKNSRVIEVILT
+189 FIKNSREIEIILT
-202 KKDNTLISNYVVWEL
+202 KKDNTLISNYIVWEL

-243 YDFKWNIKKLN
+243 YDFKWNINKIN
-254 DDKAKELSNFIL
+254 DNSVEDLSRFIL

-277 EVRVILKEYASKM
+277 EVMVILKEYASKM
-290 NNNYNN
+290 NNNYNK
-296 FNVIIENLTNLVLL
+296 FNVIAENLTNLVLL
-310 EEIKENNTI
+310 DAIKENNTV
-319 NTTIL
+319 NSNIL
-324 FNKLKEKYNNIYIS
+324 FDKIKEKYNNIYIS

-418 ITKELNNLNIVK
+418 INKELNNLNIVK
-430 SKSNTNA
+430 GKSNTNA
-437 INNITNKLTNLYN
+437 INNITSKLNNLYN
-450 IKNTLTIEY
+450 EKNTLTIVY

-476 LLYLENESIITGIRN
+476 LLYLENESIIIGIRN

-507 DTYIVFSD
+507 DTYIVFND

-548 NLNNKKY
+548 NLDNKKY
-555 IKNTKICYT
+555 QITKTI

>member
-27 NPIYSEGILDKK
+27 NPIYSEYILDKK

-49 SNVFLAIKEDL
+49 SNIFLAIKEDL

-134 DVIINIDKLSTYV
+134 EVIINIDKLSTYV
-147 ISCLKSYTKV
+147 ISCLDSYTKV

-162 YKRDFAINNK
+162 YKRDFVINNK
-172 IDTTRTK
+172 VDTTRTK
-179 PMKSINELNN
+179 LMKSINELNN
-189 FIKNSRVIEVILT
+189 FIKNSREIEIILS
-202 KKDNTLISNYVVWEL
+202 KKDNNLISNYVVWEL

-231 LLINFENKYKDE
+231 LLIGFENKYKDE
-243 YDFKWNIKKLN
+243 YDFKWNINKIN
-254 DDKAKELSNFIL
+254 DNSVEDLSRFIL
-266 NIIPQN
+266 NIIPHN
-272 ITYNE
+272 ITYKE
-277 EVRVILKEYASKM
+277 EVMVILKEYASKM
-290 NNNYNN
+290 NNNYNK
-296 FNVIIENLTNLVLL
+296 FNVIAENLTNLVLL
-310 EEIKENNTI
+310 DAIKENNTV
-319 NTTIL
+319 NSNIL
-324 FNKLKEKYNNIYIS
+324 FDKIKEKYNNIYIS

-418 ITKELNNLNIVK
+418 INKELNNLNIVK
-430 SKSNTNA
+430 AKSNTNA
-437 INNITNKLTNLYN
+437 INNITSKLNNLYN
-450 IKNTLTIEY
+450 EKNTLTIVY

-476 LLYLENESIITGIRN
+476 LLYLENESIIIGIRN

-515 IYEGELTFKGTIKI
+515 IYEGKLTFKGTIKI

-548 NLNNKKY
+548 NLDNKKY
-555 IKNTKICYT
+555 QITKTI

>member
-27 NPIYSEGILDKK
+27 SPIYSEYILDKK

-49 SNVFLAIKEDL
+49 SNIFLAIKEDL
-60 VSKDKEGYSSRILI
+60 VSKYKEGYSSRILI

-89 NGYMINNY
+89 KGYMINNY

-134 DVIINIDKLSTYV
+134 NVIINIDKLSNYV
-147 ISCLKSYTKV
+147 VSCLKSYTRV
-157 NNSSI
+157 NNSII
-162 YKRDFAINNK
+162 YKRDFAINDKVDN
-172 IDTTRTK
+172 IRTK

-189 FIKNSRVIEVILT
+189 FIKNSREIEIILT
-202 KKDNTLISNYVVWEL
+202 KKDNTLINNYVVWEL
-217 ENIINEYKITKNNK
+217 ENVIDEYKITKNNK

-243 YDFKWNIKKLN
+243 YDFKWDIKKLN
-254 DDKAKELSNFIL
+254 DDKTKELAKFIL

-272 ITYNE
+272 ITYTE
-277 EVRVILKEYASKM
+277 EVMVILKEYASKM
-290 NNNYNN
+290 NNNYNR
-296 FNVIIENLTNLVLL
+296 FNVIMENLTNLVLL
-310 EEIKENNTI
+310 DAIKENNTV
-319 NTTIL
+319 NSNIL
-324 FNKLKEKYNNIYIS
+324 FDKIKEKYNNIYIS

-418 ITKELNNLNIVK
+418 INKELNNLNIVK
-430 SKSNTNA
+430 GKSNTNA
-437 INNITNKLTNLYN
+437 INNITSKLNNLYN
-450 IKNTLTIEY
+450 EKNTLTIVY

-465 LNICNNYYNNN
+465 LNIYNNYYNNN

-507 DTYIVFSD
+507 DTYIVFND

-548 NLNNKKY
+548 NLDNKKY
-555 IKNTKICYT
+555 QITKTI

>member
-13 NKAYNLFLLGIIYN
+13 NKAYNLFLQGIIYN

-49 SNVFLAIKEDL
+49 SNIFLAIKEDL
-60 VSKDKEGYSSRILI
+60 VSKDKEGYNSRILI

-84 ATKVD
+84 ATKEN
-89 NGYMINNY
+89 NGYRINNY

-134 DVIINIDKLSTYV
+134 EVIINIDKLSTYV

-162 YKRDFAINNK
+162 YKRDFVINNK
-172 IDTTRTK
+172 VDTTRGK
-179 PMKSINELNN
+179 PMKSIKELNN
-189 FIKNSRVIEVILT
+189 FIKNSREIEIILI

-217 ENIINEYKITKNNK
+217 ENIIDEYRITKNNK

-254 DDKAKELSNFIL
+254 DDKTKELSNFIL
-266 NIIPQN
+266 NIIPKN

-277 EVRVILKEYASKM
+277 EVMVILKEYASKM
-290 NNNYNN
+290 NNNYNK
-296 FNVIIENLTNLVLL
+296 FNVIMENLTNLVLL
-310 EEIKENNTI
+310 DEIKENNTI
-319 NTTIL
+319 NSNIL
-324 FNKLKEKYNNIYIS
+324 FDKLKEKYNNIYIS
-338 YNTLMSS
+338 YNTLISS

-450 IKNTLTIEY
+450 IKNTLTIEH

-476 LLYLENESIITGIRN
+476 ILYLENESIITGIRN

-507 DTYIVFSD
+507 DTYIVFND
-515 IYEGELTFKGTIKI
+515 IYEGKLTFKGTIKI

-548 NLNNKKY
+548 NLDNKKY
-555 IKNTKICYT
+555 IKKY

>member
-27 NPIYSEGILDKK
+27 NPIYSEYILDKK

-49 SNVFLAIKEDL
+49 SNIFLAIKEDL

-84 ATKVD
+84 ATRVD

-106 SVLRNKLAHGLYTM
+106 SVLRNKIAHGLYTM

-134 DVIINIDKLSTYV
+134 NVIINIDKLSNYV
-147 ISCLKSYTKV
+147 VSCLKSYTRV
-157 NNSSI
+157 NNSII
-162 YKRDFAINNK
+162 YKRDFAINDKVDN
-172 IDTTRTK
+172 IRTK

-189 FIKNSRVIEVILT
+189 FIKNSREIEIILT
-202 KKDNTLISNYVVWEL
+202 KKDNTLINNYVVWEL
-217 ENIINEYKITKNNK
+217 ENVIDEYKITKNNK

-243 YDFKWNIKKLN
+243 YDFKWNINKIN
-254 DDKAKELSNFIL
+254 DNSVEDLSRFIL
-266 NIIPQN
+266 NIIPKN

-277 EVRVILKEYASKM
+277 EVMVILKEYASKM
-290 NNNYNN
+290 NNNYNR
-296 FNVIIENLTNLVLL
+296 FNVIMENLTNLVLL
-310 EEIKENNTI
+310 DEIKENNTV
-319 NTTIL
+319 NSNIL
-324 FNKLKEKYNNIYIS
+324 FDKIKEKYNNIYIS
-338 YNTLMSS
+338 YNTLISS

-368 TLLDNNGLDYSKL
+368 TLLNNNGLDYSKL

-418 ITKELNNLNIVK
+418 INKELNNLNIVK
-430 SKSNTNA
+430 GKSNTNA
-437 INNITNKLTNLYN
+437 INNITSKLNNLYN
-450 IKNTLTIEY
+450 KKNTLTIVY

-507 DTYIVFSD
+507 DTYIVFND

-548 NLNNKKY
+548 NLDNKKY
-555 IKNTKICYT
+555 QITKTI

>member
-13 NKAYNLFLLGIIYN
+13 NKAYNLFLQGIIYN

-49 SNVFLAIKEDL
+49 SNIFLAIKEDL
-60 VSKDKEGYSSRILI
+60 VSKDKEGYNSRILI

-84 ATKVD
+84 ATKEN
-89 NGYMINNY
+89 NGYRINNY

-134 DVIINIDKLSTYV
+134 EVIINIDKLSTYV

-162 YKRDFAINNK
+162 YKRDFVINNK
-172 IDTTRTK
+172 VDTTRTK

-189 FIKNSRVIEVILT
+189 FIKNSREIEIILI

-217 ENIINEYKITKNNK
+217 ENIIDEYRITKNNK

-254 DDKAKELSNFIL
+254 DDKTKELSNFIL

-277 EVRVILKEYASKM
+277 EVMVILKEYAYKM
-290 NNNYNN
+290 NNNYNK
-296 FNVIIENLTNLVLL
+296 FNVIMENLTNLVLL
-310 EEIKENNTI
+310 DEIKENNTI
-319 NTTIL
+319 NSNIL
-324 FNKLKEKYNNIYIS
+324 YDKIKEKYGSIYIS
-338 YNTLMSS
+338 YNTLISS

-381 DLSLINVQVKT
+381 DLSLINVQIKT

-437 INNITNKLTNLYN
+437 ISNITSKLNNLYN
-450 IKNTLTIEY
+450 IKNTLTIEH

-507 DTYIVFSD
+507 DTYIVFND
-515 IYEGELTFKGTIKI
+515 IYEGKLTFKGTIKI

-548 NLNNKKY
+548 NLDNKKY
-555 IKNTKICYT
+555 IKKY

>member
-27 NPIYSEGILDKK
+27 NPIYSEYILDKK

-49 SNVFLAIKEDL
+49 SNIFLAIKEDL

-89 NGYMINNY
+89 KGYMINNY

-106 SVLRNKLAHGLYTM
+106 SVLRNKIAHGLYTM

-134 DVIINIDKLSTYV
+134 NVIINIDKLSNYV
-147 ISCLKSYTKV
+147 VSCLKSYTRV
-157 NNSSI
+157 NNSII
-162 YKRDFAINNK
+162 YKRDFAINDKVDN
-172 IDTTRTK
+172 IRTK
-179 PMKSINELNN
+179 SMKSINELNN
-189 FIKNSRVIEVILT
+189 FIKNSREIEIILT
-202 KKDNTLISNYVVWEL
+202 KKDNTLINNYVVWEL
-217 ENIINEYKITKNNK
+217 ENLIDEYKITKNNK

-243 YDFKWNIKKLN
+243 YDFKWYIKKLN
-254 DDKAKELSNFIL
+254 DDKTKELAKFIL

-277 EVRVILKEYASKM
+277 EVMVILKDYASKM
-290 NNNYNN
+290 NNNYNR
-296 FNVIIENLTNLVLL
+296 FNVIMENLTNLVLL
-310 EEIKENNTI
+310 DAIKENNTV
-319 NTTIL
+319 NSNIL
-324 FNKLKEKYNNIYIS
+324 FDKIKEKYNNIYIS

-368 TLLDNNGLDYSKL
+368 TLLNNNGLDYSKL

-418 ITKELNNLNIVK
+418 INKELNNLNIVK
-430 SKSNTNA
+430 GKSNTNA
-437 INNITNKLTNLYN
+437 INNITSKLNNLYN
-450 IKNTLTIEY
+450 KKNTLTIVY

-507 DTYIVFSD
+507 DTYIVFND

-537 NNAIVINEFLN
+537 NNVIVINEYLN
-548 NLNNKKY
+548 NLDNKKY
-555 IKNTKICYT
+555 QMTKTM

>member
-13 NKAYNLFLLGIIYN
+13 NKAYNLFLQGIIYN

-49 SNVFLAIKEDL
+49 SNIFLAIKEDL
-60 VSKDKEGYSSRILI
+60 VSKDKEGYNSRILI

-84 ATKVD
+84 ATKE
-89 NGYMINNY
+89 NYGYRINNY

-134 DVIINIDKLSTYV
+134 EVIINIDKLSTYV

-162 YKRDFAINNK
+162 YKRDFVINNK
-172 IDTTRTK
+172 VDTTRTK

-189 FIKNSRVIEVILT
+189 FIKNSREIEIILT
-202 KKDNTLISNYVVWEL
+202 KKDNTLISNYIVWEL

-254 DDKAKELSNFIL
+254 DDKTKELSNFIL

-272 ITYNE
+272 ITYKE
-277 EVRVILKEYASKM
+277 EVMVILKEYASKM

-296 FNVIIENLTNLVLL
+296 FNVIMENLTNLVLL
-310 EEIKENNTI
+310 EEVKENNTI
-319 NTTIL
+319 NTNIL
-324 FNKLKEKYNNIYIS
+324 FDKIKEKYDNIYIS

-381 DLSLINVQVKT
+381 DLSLINVQIKT

-418 ITKELNNLNIVK
+418 INKELNNLNIVK

-507 DTYIVFSD
+507 DTYIVFND
-515 IYEGELTFKGTIKI
+515 IYEEKLTFKGTIKI

-537 NNAIVINEFLN
+537 NNVNVINEYLN
-548 NLNNKKY
+548 NLDNKKY
-555 IKNTKICYT
+555 IKKY

>member
-27 NPIYSEGILDKK
+27 NPIYSEYILDKK

-49 SNVFLAIKEDL
+49 SNIFLAIKEDL

-134 DVIINIDKLSTYV
+134 EVIINIDKLSTYV
-147 ISCLKSYTKV
+147 ISCLDSYTKV

-162 YKRDFAINNK
+162 YKRDFVINNK
-172 IDTTRTK
+172 VDTTRTK
-179 PMKSINELNN
+179 PMKSINELND
-189 FIKNSRVIEVILT
+189 FIKNSREIEIILS

-231 LLINFENKYKDE
+231 LLIGFENKYKDE
-243 YDFKWNIKKLN
+243 YDFKWNINKIN
-254 DDKAKELSNFIL
+254 DNSVEDLSRFIL

-272 ITYNE
+272 ITYKE
-277 EVRVILKEYASKM
+277 EVMVILKEYASKM
-290 NNNYNN
+290 NNNYNK
-296 FNVIIENLTNLVLL
+296 FNVIAENLTNLVLL
-310 EEIKENNTI
+310 DAIKENNTV
-319 NTTIL
+319 NSNIL
-324 FNKLKEKYNNIYIS
+324 FDKIKEKYNNIYIS
-338 YNTLMSS
+338 YNTLISS

-368 TLLDNNGLDYSKL
+368 TLLNNNGLDYSKL

-418 ITKELNNLNIVK
+418 INKELNNLNIVK
-430 SKSNTNA
+430 GKSNTNA
-437 INNITNKLTNLYN
+437 INNITSKLNNLYN
-450 IKNTLTIEY
+450 EKNTLTIVY

-476 LLYLENESIITGIRN
+476 LLYLENESIIIGIRN

-507 DTYIVFSD
+507 DTYIVFND

-537 NNAIVINEFLN
+537 NNVNVINEFLN
-548 NLNNKKY
+548 NLDNKKY
-555 IKNTKICYT
+555 IKKY

>member
-13 NKAYNLFLLGIIYN
+13 NKAYNLFLQGIIYN

-49 SNVFLAIKEDL
+49 SNIFLAIKEDL
-60 VSKDKEGYSSRILI
+60 VSKDKEGYNSRILI

-84 ATKVD
+84 ATKEN
-89 NGYMINNY
+89 NGYRINNY

-134 DVIINIDKLSTYV
+134 EVIINIDKLSTYV

-162 YKRDFAINNK
+162 YKRDFVINNK
-172 IDTTRTK
+172 VDTTREK

-189 FIKNSRVIEVILT
+189 FIKNSREIEIILI

-217 ENIINEYKITKNNK
+217 ENIIDEYRITKNNK

-254 DDKAKELSNFIL
+254 DDKTKELSNFIL
-266 NIIPQN
+266 NIIPED

-277 EVRVILKEYASKM
+277 EVMVILKEYAYKM
-290 NNNYNN
+290 NNNYNK
-296 FNVIIENLTNLVLL
+296 FNVIMENLTNLVLL
-310 EEIKENNTI
+310 DEIKENNTI
-319 NTTIL
+319 NSNIL

-338 YNTLMSS
+338 YNTLISS

-381 DLSLINVQVKT
+381 DLSLINVQIKT

-450 IKNTLTIEY
+450 IKNTLTIEH

-476 LLYLENESIITGIRN
+476 ILYLENESIITGIRN

-507 DTYIVFSD
+507 DTYIVFND
-515 IYEGELTFKGTIKI
+515 IYEGKLTFKGTIKI

-548 NLNNKKY
+548 NLDNKKY
-555 IKNTKICYT
+555 QMTKTM

>member
-13 NKAYNLFLLGIIYN
+13 NKAYNLFLQGIIYN

-49 SNVFLAIKEDL
+49 SNIFLAIKEDL
-60 VSKDKEGYSSRILI
+60 VSKDKEGYNSRILI

-84 ATKVD
+84 ATKEN
-89 NGYMINNY
+89 NGYRINNY

-134 DVIINIDKLSTYV
+134 EVIINIDKLSTYV

-162 YKRDFAINNK
+162 YKRDFVINDK
-172 IDTTRTK
+172 VDTTRTK

-189 FIKNSRVIEVILT
+189 FIKNSREIEIILT

-217 ENIINEYKITKNNK
+217 ENIIDEYKITKNNK
-231 LLINFENKYKDE
+231 LLIGFENKYKDE
-243 YDFKWNIKKLN
+243 YNFKWNIKRIN
-254 DDKAKELSNFIL
+254 NNSVEDLSKFIL

-277 EVRVILKEYASKM
+277 EVMVILREYASKM

-296 FNVIIENLTNLVLL
+296 FNVIMENLTNLVLL
-310 EEIKENNTI
+310 DEIKDNDTI
-319 NTTIL
+319 NSNVLYDKI
-324 FNKLKEKYNNIYIS
+324 KEKYGSIYIS

-402 IRKTA
+402 IRKAA

-437 INNITNKLTNLYN
+437 ISNITSKLNNLYN

-507 DTYIVFSD
+507 DTYIVFND
-515 IYEGELTFKGTIKI
+515 IYEGKLTFKGTIKI

-537 NNAIVINEFLN
+537 NNVSVINEFLN

-555 IKNTKICYT
+555 IKKY

>member
-13 NKAYNLFLLGIIYN
+13 NKAYNLFLQGIIYN

-49 SNVFLAIKEDL
+49 SNIFLAIKEDL
-60 VSKDKEGYSSRILI
+60 VSKDKEGYNSRILI

-84 ATKVD
+84 ATKEN
-89 NGYMINNY
+89 NGYRINNY

-134 DVIINIDKLSTYV
+134 EVIINIDKLSTYV

-162 YKRDFAINNK
+162 YKRDFVINNK
-172 IDTTRTK
+172 VDTTRTK

-189 FIKNSRVIEVILT
+189 FIKNSREIEIILI

-217 ENIINEYKITKNNK
+217 ENIIDEYRITKNNK

-254 DDKAKELSNFIL
+254 DDKTKELSNFIL

-277 EVRVILKEYASKM
+277 EVMVILREYAYKM
-290 NNNYNN
+290 NNNYNK
-296 FNVIIENLTNLVLL
+296 FNVIMENLTNLVLL
-310 EEIKENNTI
+310 DEIKENNTI
-319 NTTIL
+319 NSNIL
-324 FNKLKEKYNNIYIS
+324 FDKIKEKYGSIYIS
-338 YNTLMSS
+338 YNTLISS

-450 IKNTLTIEY
+450 IKNTLTIEH

-476 LLYLENESIITGIRN
+476 ILYLENESIITGIRN

-507 DTYIVFSD
+507 DTYIVFND
-515 IYEGELTFKGTIKI
+515 IYEGKLTFKGTIKI

-548 NLNNKKY
+548 NLDNKKY
-555 IKNTKICYT
+555 QMTKTM

>member
-13 NKAYNLFLLGIIYN
+13 NKAYNLFLQGIIYN

-49 SNVFLAIKEDL
+49 SNIFLAIKEDL
-60 VSKDKEGYSSRILI
+60 VSKDKEGYNSRILI

-84 ATKVD
+84 ATKEN
-89 NGYMINNY
+89 NGYRINNY

-134 DVIINIDKLSTYV
+134 EVIINIDKLSTYV

-162 YKRDFAINNK
+162 YKRDFVINNK
-172 IDTTRTK
+172 VDTTRTK

-189 FIKNSRVIEVILT
+189 FIKNSREIEIILI

-217 ENIINEYKITKNNK
+217 ENIIDEYRITKNNK

-254 DDKAKELSNFIL
+254 DDKTKELSNFIL
-266 NIIPQN
+266 NIIPED

-277 EVRVILKEYASKM
+277 EVMVILKEYAYKM
-290 NNNYNN
+290 NNNYNK
-296 FNVIIENLTNLVLL
+296 FNVIMENLTNLVLL
-310 EEIKENNTI
+310 DEIKENNTI
-319 NTTIL
+319 NSNIL

-338 YNTLMSS
+338 YNTLISS

-381 DLSLINVQVKT
+381 DLSLINVQIKT

-450 IKNTLTIEY
+450 IKNTLTIEH

-476 LLYLENESIITGIRN
+476 ILYLENESIITGIRN

-507 DTYIVFSD
+507 DTYIVFND
-515 IYEGELTFKGTIKI
+515 IYEGKLTFKGTIKI

-548 NLNNKKY
+548 NLDNKKY
-555 IKNTKICYT
+555 QMTKTM